1 MPKPRKFP
9 NVIILVVSLALIL
22 AGCGTASSSGTT
34 ETSNGNA
41 GKEAAGSVAGTI
53 TIGAP
58 VAATGSLANEGK
70 LVHDGYTLWQNV
82 VNKQG
87 GLLVNGKRYQVKINF
102 QDDQSSANNS
112 ASLTEKMITQDKIQ
126 LFLSPY
132 ASGNIFSA
140 TTVAER
146 HKVPMISGG
155 GGAKSIFTLGYQ
167 YVFSAYPYS
176 GSYLGSVLDLLKTQG
191 VRTLAFLHADDVF
204 SQEADQGG
212 EDYAKSHGF
221 DIVYSAQYPS
231 NATDLTSQM
240 TQLAQRSP
248 DALIGTGHFQ
258 EAVLLVKEA
267 KQMNVNFKAI
277 AFTVGPTMPSF
288 AQNLGKDAE
297 GILGASLWTPDL
309 PYKDDVFGTSKDY
322 AQLYKQTF
330 GGDPDYH
337 SAMASAAAEMMGLAI
352 QKAGSPDPQQ
362 VRDAL
367 AGLGTVHLFD
377 GDFTIESNGSIS
389 GLVLPVI
396 QIQDGKAVTVWPDS
410 FAKNFKDFPLPAWN
424 KR

>member
-1 MPKPRKFP
+1 MLKPRK
-9 NVIILVVSLALIL
+9 LAKALGASAVALTLIL
-22 AGCGTASSSGTT
+22 SGCGTAT
-34 ETSNGNA
+34 TSNNT
-41 GKEAAGSVAGTI
+41 SSTAGTI

-70 LVHDGYTLWQNV
+70 LVHDGYTLWENV

-87 GLLVNGKRYQVKINF
+87 GLLVDGKRYKVNINF
-102 QDDQSSANNS
+102 QDDQSVATNS
-112 ASLTEKMITQDKIQ
+112 ASLTEKMYTQDNIR

-140 TTVAER
+140 TTVAEK

-155 GGAKSIFTLGYQ
+155 GGAKSIFTRDYK

-176 GSYLGSVLDLLKTQG
+176 GDYLGSVLDLLKTQG
-191 VRTLAFLHADDVF
+191 VKTLAFLHADDVF
-204 SQEADQGG
+204 SKEADQGG

-221 DIVYSAQYPS
+221 DVVYSAQYPS
-231 NATDLTSQM
+231 NASDLTSQL
-240 TQLAQRSP
+240 TQIAQKAP

-267 KQMNVNFKAI
+267 KQMNVNFKSI

-288 AQNLGKDAE
+288 PQTLGKDAE

-309 PYKDDVFGTSKDY
+309 PYKDDIFGTSKEY
-322 AQLYKQTF
+322 ADLYKQTF
-330 GGDPDYH
+330 GVNPDYH
-337 SAMASAAAEMMGLAI
+337 SAMASAAAELMGLAV
-352 QKAGSPDPQQ
+352 QKAGSPDPQK

-377 GDFTIESNGSIS
+377 GDFTIEANGSIS
-389 GLVLPVI
+389 GLKLPVV
-396 QIQDGKAVTVWPDS
+396 QIQDGKAVTVWPGS
-410 FAKNFKDFPLPAWN
+410 FSQNFKDFPLPAWN